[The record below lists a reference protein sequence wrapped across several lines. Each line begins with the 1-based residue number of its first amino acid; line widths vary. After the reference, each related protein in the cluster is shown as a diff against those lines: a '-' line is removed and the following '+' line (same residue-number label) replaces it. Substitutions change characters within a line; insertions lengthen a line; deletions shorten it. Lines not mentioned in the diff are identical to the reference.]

1 MIAAAIEKRPNPLD
15 VINQLGRLQGRLH
28 GKIKAPGQKEIIQGA
43 IQASQGAGIKAVS
56 GKGEINIRTGPVAAQ
71 GPRSIEGCLLDGRES
86 GQDTSNLR
94 HGCGR
99 QTVADWRC
107 LRSGLRVC
115 LSSHGRRSQ
124 SCKRVSSSWKAA
136 M

>member
-56 GKGEINIRTGPVAAQ
+56 GKGEINIRTGPMAAQ

-86 GQDTSNLR
+86 GQDGLDLR
-94 HGCGR
+94 HGGGR
-99 QTVADWRC
+99 QTVAGWSC

-115 LSSHGRRSQ
+115 LGGHGRRSQ
-124 SCKRVSSSWKAA
+124 CRKRLSSSWKAS